1 MNRLKFS
8 HLILFVFPFLLI
20 AIPAAANADAYQ
32 PAQSP
37 ESAPDEFTDWLLTNQ
52 IDTRE
57 AYKKF
62 VKRHPDGEYTA
73 AAGDRIWELVEIESN
88 STEDFNPAK
97 AYQDFIQENPKSN
110 FTNAAKAKLDDS
122 QSKQNVVK
130 SDARHKRAPYKPIG
144 MYVGAQTGQ
153 TGSITGINDASSTS
167 VLIGY
172 DFTDTFSMEVAYAS
186 LYKNANADA
195 LVANMNSGNSASTG
209 HFSLN
214 SYSLVGQY
222 AFHLTDNLK
231 LLSGLGIHN
240 SSYTVESENLTMHSG
255 NTSGLVLGLKA
266 DYSLGKYFSLRAGV
280 DIYNLGGDISGN
292 ITNFGAAALF
302 KF

>member
-1 MNRLKFS
+1 MNRLKLS
-8 HLILFVFPFLLI
+8 HLFFFVFSFLLI

-57 AYKKF
+57 AYKNF

-73 AAGDRIWELVEIESN
+73 AAGDRIWELVENESN
-88 STEDFNPAK
+88 TDEDFDSAK
-97 AYQDFIQENPKSN
+97 AYQDFIRENPKSN
-110 FTNAAKAKLDDS
+110 FINAAKAKLNDAK
-122 QSKQNVVK
+122 SKLNVAN
-130 SDARHKRAPYKPIG
+130 SDARHKHAPYKPIG
-144 MYVGAQTGQ
+144 MYIGVQAGQ
-153 TGSITGINDASSTS
+153 AGSITGVNDASSSS

-172 DFTDTFSMEVAYAS
+172 DFSDTWSTELAYAS
-186 LYKNANADA
+186 LYKNANANA
-195 LVANMNSGNSASTG
+195 LMAKMDSGNTGSTG
-209 HFSLN
+209 NFSLN

-222 AFHLTDNLK
+222 AFHLTDNIR
-231 LLSGLGIHN
+231 LLGGIGIHE
-240 SSYTVESENLTMHSG
+240 SSYSIDSRNLTMHTG
-255 NTSGLVLGLKA
+255 NSNGLVLGLKA

-280 DIYNLGGDISGN
+280 DIYNLGGDITGN
-292 ITNFGAAALF
+292 ITNVGAAALF